1 MCVQTSHFA
10 NVTMGWSSYSHFS
23 PDKCPSS
30 KVGEAMESEWR
41 RSVWKLS
48 RREAREK
55 QRDCGT
61 NSGSP
66 AKAWRGMKPK
76 GDDGACHLRL
86 LEAIVKV
93 TFCIT
98 RKRLKKKRSFEAV
111 YLKHYVPNRGG
122 DLRSCQS
129 MFWQTNLVRVFE
141 SIRIL
146 FSTTSHPSRLL
157 VVAPNT
163 STSMACHTDRPP
175 SEITPELPHTSIIFM
190 TTLPFLLPY
199 IFLYVV
205 LINNQVPFSTIYE
218 TYW

>member
-1 MCVQTSHFA
+1 
-10 NVTMGWSSYSHFS
+10 MGWSSYSHFS

-129 MFWQTNLVRVFE
+129 MFWQTNLVRAFE
-141 SIRIL
+141 SIKLVSPISSHLSRPLGIAL
-146 FSTTSHPSRLL
+146 SASTPCLI
-157 VVAPNT
+157 PI
-163 STSMACHTDRPP
+163 MPP
-175 SEITPELPHTSIIFM
+175 SHETQG
-190 TTLPFLLPY
+190 
-199 IFLYVV
+199 VV
-205 LINNQVPFSTIYE
+205 THKSNIYDNVC
-218 TYW
+218 